1 MITTVG
7 WKLPALT
14 DELMVRDVMSS
25 PVIEAGEMDSAKE
38 LAKKMHRYKVGAV
51 VITRNG
57 APIGI
62 VTKRDLIEKV
72 VARNMKP
79 DAVKASDIMSSP
91 LHTIEPDARIE
102 DALRRM
108 TSLKV
113 SRLVVTYKGRVVGI
127 VSVKDILQ
135 VTPEILEIV
144 RENMRIRGITLPSSR
159 EGYLEGYCDG
169 CGEWS
174 DMLLNVDG
182 QYLCEECRLEL
193 IRRARKE

>member
-1 MITTVG
+1 M
-7 WKLPALT
+7 PALT

-25 PVIEAGEMDSAKE
+25 PVIEAGEVDTAEE
-38 LAKKMHRYKVGAV
+38 LARKMHRYNVGAV
-51 VITRNG
+51 VVTKNG
-57 APIGI
+57 APVGI
-62 VTKRDLIEKV
+62 VTKTDLIEKV
-72 VARNMKP
+72 VSRNLRP
-79 DAVKASDIMSSP
+79 SDVKASEIMSSP
-91 LHTIEPDARIE
+91 LHTIEPDETLE
-102 DALRRM
+102 DALRKM
-108 TSLKV
+108 TTLKV
-113 SRLVVTYKGRVVGI
+113 SRLVVTYKNRVVGI